1 MTLKQVEN
9 FEEIASSLIISTLKK
24 IKDTEELEL
33 TKILSIY
40 KQVETENILQFLTE
54 NDHFRI

>member
-9 FEEIASSLIISTLKK
+9 FEEIVLSPIISTLKK
-24 IKDTEELEL
+24 IKEPEELEL

-40 KQVETENILQFLTE
+40 KQVEIENISQFLTE